1 MAHIRNSA
9 ALDQLCGD
17 EETLRDHQQSVLDDI
32 QNGRFSNPDKVMSSI
47 KDLLQE
53 QQFKSP
59 PILDDVLFISNRL
72 FNVSAVEVETLCR
85 LYGVS
90 LMPWEVELV
99 FKMRAAKIG
108 ARNNV

>member
-1 MAHIRNSA
+1 MVHVRNSA
-9 ALDQLCGD
+9 ELDQLCGD

-32 QNGRFSNPDKVMSSI
+32 QKGRFSNPDKVMNSI
-47 KDLLQE
+47 KELLQE
-53 QQFKSP
+53 QQFKSA

-72 FNVSAVEVETLCR
+72 FNVSAVEIETLCR

-99 FKMRAAKIG
+99 FKIKAAKIG